1 MKLATYAHQR
11 SALPVVVLDDRVH
24 LFADLDP
31 RLPDSLLA
39 LLALGDAG
47 MDGLRDALARAGD
60 GDPLDPARLLAPIR
74 RPGKFMGI
82 GFNYSSHVEEVR
94 RKGHPIPDLSNQVWF
109 NKQTSCIVGPY
120 EPIHVPAVSDQLDYE
135 CELAV
140 VIGRRCRHVSPDDAF
155 KVIAGYMVTNDVS
168 VRDWQLKAPTATL
181 GKSFD
186 THGPT
191 GPWLTTADE
200 VPQPETLGI
209 RTIVDGIVK
218 QDGNTGEMVNGI
230 AAQIAYLSQVV
241 TLEPGDIIATGTP
254 HGVAAGRTP
263 VEWLRAGQVV
273 RVEIDG
279 LGHLE
284 NPVIDE
290 PVDQTTFIR

>member
-1 MKLATYAHQR
+1 MRLASYGADAQ
-11 SALPVVVLDDRVH
+11 PVVILDDRVH
-24 LFADLDP
+24 AFARLDA
-31 RLPDSLLA
+31 RLPGSLLE
-39 LLALGDAG
+39 LLALGAAG
-47 MDGLRDALARAGD
+47 MDGLRDALRNAGD
-60 GDPLDPARLLAPIR
+60 GEALDPSQLQAPLR

-109 NKQTSCIVGPY
+109 NKQTTCIVGPFDA
-120 EPIHVPAVSDQLDYE
+120 IHVPAISDQLDYE
-135 CELAV
+135 AELAV
-140 VIGRRCRHVSPDDAF
+140 VIGRRCRHVRAEEAF
-155 KVIAGYMVTNDVS
+155 RVIAGYMVTNDVS

-200 VPQPETLGI
+200 VADPEALGI
-209 RTIVDGIVK
+209 RTLVNGVVK
-218 QDGNTGEMVNGI
+218 QDGSTGEMVNGI

-241 TLEPGDIIATGTP
+241 TLEPGDVIATGTP

-263 VEWLRAGQVV
+263 VEWLRAGQTV
-273 RVEIDG
+273 RIEIDG

-284 NPVIDE
+284 NPVIAE
-290 PVDQTTFIR
+290 PLAETTFIV

>member
-1 MKLATYAHQR
+1 MRLATYADGDD
-11 SALPVVVLDDRVH
+11 ALPAVIRDDRVH
-24 LFADLDP
+24 LFARLDP
-31 RLPDSLLA
+31 RLPASLLA
-39 LLALGDAG
+39 LLALGETG
-47 MDGLRDALARAGD
+47 MEALRDSLRHAGE
-60 GDPLDPARLLAPIR
+60 GEPFDPARLMAPLR

-120 EPIHVPAVSDQLDYE
+120 DPIHLPSISDQLDYE

-140 VIGRRCRHVSPDDAF
+140 VIGRRCRHVPIEDAF

-168 VRDWQLKAPTATL
+168 VRDWQLKASTATL

-191 GPWLTTADE
+191 GPWLTTADD
-200 VPQPETLGI
+200 VPEPETLAI
-209 RTIVDGIVK
+209 RTIVDGVVK

-241 TLEPGDIIATGTP
+241 TLEPGDILATGTP

-263 VEWLRAGQVV
+263 IEWLRAGQTV

-279 LGHLE
+279 LGYLK
-284 NPVIDE
+284 NRVIDE
-290 PVDQTTFIR
+290 PLTKTTFID